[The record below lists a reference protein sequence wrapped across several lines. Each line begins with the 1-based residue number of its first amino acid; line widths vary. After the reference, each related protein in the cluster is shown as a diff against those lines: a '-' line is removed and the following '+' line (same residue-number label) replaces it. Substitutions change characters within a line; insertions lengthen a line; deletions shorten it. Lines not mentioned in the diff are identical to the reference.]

1 MSDPYEMVMQRAAF
15 VLHVAYAVPMI
26 AMAARRAVIVGI
38 GKRGLTF
45 KHVHGV
51 VEHHRHD
58 AGELGEQKQPEQ
70 PWAQGREAAYR
81 LQRSQ
86 AGAS

>member
-1 MSDPYEMVMQRAAF
+1 MNDPYEVVMQRAAF

-26 AMAARRAVIVGI
+26 AMTAGRAVIVRI

-51 VEHHRHD
+51 IEHHRHD
-58 AGELGEQKQPEQ
+58 AGKLGD
-70 PWAQGREAAYR
+70 
-81 LQRSQ
+81 
-86 AGAS
+86 

>member
-1 MSDPYEMVMQRAAF
+1 MNDPYKVVMQRAAF
-15 VLHVAYAVPMI
+15 VLHVAYAMPMI
-26 AMAARRAVIVGI
+26 AMAAGRAGIMGI

-58 AGELGEQKQPEQ
+58 AGKLGD
-70 PWAQGREAAYR
+70 
-81 LQRSQ
+81 
-86 AGAS
+86 

>member
-1 MSDPYEMVMQRAAF
+1 MNDPYEVVMQRAAF

-26 AMAARRAVIVGI
+26 AMAAGRAVIVGI

-51 VEHHRHD
+51 VEHHRHH
-58 AGELGEQKQPEQ
+58 ASKLGD
-70 PWAQGREAAYR
+70 
-81 LQRSQ
+81 
-86 AGAS
+86 

>member
-1 MSDPYEMVMQRAAF
+1 M
-15 VLHVAYAVPMI
+15 LMI
-26 AMAARRAVIVGI
+26 AMAAGRAGIMGI

-58 AGELGEQKQPEQ
+58 AGKLGD
-70 PWAQGREAAYR
+70 
-81 LQRSQ
+81 
-86 AGAS
+86 

>member
-15 VLHVAYAVPMI
+15 VLHVACAVAMI
-26 AMAARRAVIVGI
+26 AMAAGCAVIVRI

-51 VEHHRHD
+51 VERHGHD
-58 AGELGEQKQPEQ
+58 AGKLGDQK
-70 PWAQGREAAYR
+70 
-81 LQRSQ
+81 
-86 AGAS
+86 

>member
-15 VLHVAYAVPMI
+15 VLHVACAVAMI
-26 AMAARRAVIVGI
+26 TMATGRAMIVDV

-51 VEHHRHD
+51 VEHHGHD
-58 AGELGEQKQPEQ
+58 AGKLGDQK
-70 PWAQGREAAYR
+70 
-81 LQRSQ
+81 
-86 AGAS
+86 

>member
-15 VLHVAYAVPMI
+15 VLHVAYAMPVV
-26 AMAARRAVIVGI
+26 AMTAGPAVIVGI

-51 VEHHRHD
+51 VEHHWHD
-58 AGELGEQKQPEQ
+58 ANKLGD
-70 PWAQGREAAYR
+70 
-81 LQRSQ
+81 
-86 AGAS
+86 

>member
-1 MSDPYEMVMQRAAF
+1 MNDPYEVVMQRAAF

-26 AMAARRAVIVGI
+26 AMAAGSAVIVGI

-58 AGELGEQKQPEQ
+58 AGKLGD
-70 PWAQGREAAYR
+70 
-81 LQRSQ
+81 
-86 AGAS
+86 

>member
-1 MSDPYEMVMQRAAF
+1 MHDAHEMVMQRAAF

-51 VEHHRHD
+51 VEHHWHD
-58 AGELGEQKQPEQ
+58 ASKLGD
-70 PWAQGREAAYR
+70 
-81 LQRSQ
+81 
-86 AGAS
+86 

>member
-15 VLHVAYAVPMI
+15 VRHVACAVAMI
-26 AMAARRAVIVGI
+26 TMAAGRTVIVSI

-51 VEHHRHD
+51 VERHGHD
-58 AGELGEQKQPEQ
+58 AGKLGNQK
-70 PWAQGREAAYR
+70 
-81 LQRSQ
+81 
-86 AGAS
+86 

>member
-1 MSDPYEMVMQRAAF
+1 MNDPYEVVMQRAAF
-15 VLHVAYAVPMI
+15 VLHVTYAVPMI
-26 AMAARRAVIVGI
+26 AMAAGSAVIVGI

-58 AGELGEQKQPEQ
+58 AGKLGD
-70 PWAQGREAAYR
+70 
-81 LQRSQ
+81 
-86 AGAS
+86 